1 MIIPHQTDV
10 CQTYVLAI
18 FEHIWYNILVRTIQL
33 HEKEGD
39 VMKSIGFALIF
50 NGLDLATGFL
60 TAVKQKDIQSSKLRD
75 GLFKKAGFLICYT
88 TAFLVDRGG
97 EMIGFSLN
105 FPILPVVITYAVTT
119 ELVSIIENI
128 SRLNPDLLPEK
139 LQEMFHVKHEQ

>member
-1 MIIPHQTDV
+1 
-10 CQTYVLAI
+10 
-18 FEHIWYNILVRTIQL
+18 
-33 HEKEGD
+33 
-39 VMKSIGFALIF
+39 MKSIGFALIF

-75 GLFKKAGFLICYT
+75 GLFKKAGFL
-88 TAFLVDRGG
+88 
-97 EMIGFSLN
+97 MIGFSLN